1 MGRKKIQISRITD
14 ERNRQVTFTKRKF
27 GLMKKAY
34 ELSVLCDC
42 EIALIIF
49 NSTNKLFQYA
59 STDMDKVLL
68 KYTEYNE
75 PHESRTNSDIV
86 EKLRHQ
92 RLDGGSQA
100 LSKKEHKNSTN
111 GCDSPEPDPDQY
123 SLTPRSEAK
132 YSKINE
138 EFELMMQRSAQLNG
152 SRGQPSLSQ
161 GMSSMSGYSSQEG
174 LMQPSPQMSHPSV
187 SPRPS
192 SSGGA
197 LLDMNGVTSN
207 GYHRPASPSSLAG
220 CSSPV
225 TKGGAKGASPS
236 RSNLRVVIP
245 GSPSPT
251 SQLHDPS
258 HLFLQQSMVRT
269 SNASLTTPV
278 VSVTAPGMSAMAAYP
293 SSLAA
298 GFPPNDFPLN
308 PELGLSGFNSPGL
321 MHSWSTQGPLAT
333 AVPSGALQSHSS
345 GSPGVLGSHLSL
357 GSATPPQASS
367 PLPIRIKSEPISP
380 PRGDSSLHGGGA
392 SSGGRPPSAH
402 LSPPGQ
408 PPLTPS
414 TSSSPD
420 PSGDYDGAKRPRL
433 SADGWPT

>member
-86 EKLRHQ
+86 E
-92 RLDGGSQA
+92 A

-161 GMSSMSGYSSQEG
+161 GMSAMSGYSSQEG
-174 LMQPSPQMSHPSV
+174 LMQPSPQMSHTSV

-207 GYHRPASPSSLAG
+207 GYHRPASPSNLAG

-225 TKGGAKGASPS
+225 TKGGTKGASPS

-251 SQLHDPS
+251 SQL
-258 HLFLQQSMVRT
+258 SMVRT

-278 VSVTAPGMSAMAAYP
+278 VSVTAPGMSAMSAYP

-333 AVPSGALQSHSS
+333 AVPSGALH
-345 GSPGVLGSHLSL
+345 PGVLGSHLSL

-380 PRGDSSLHGGGA
+380 PRADSSLHGGGGGA

>member
-92 RLDGGSQA
+92 RLDGSQA

-111 GCDSPEPDPDQY
+111 GCESPEPEPEQY
-123 SLTPRSEAK
+123 SLTPRTEAK

-152 SRGQPSLSQ
+152 SRNQSGLA
-161 GMSSMSGYSSQEG
+161 MSSVSGYSPQEG
-174 LMQPSPQMSHPSV
+174 LVQSQISHH
-187 SPRPS
+187 SPRPGS
-192 SSGGA
+192 SGA
-197 LLDMNGVTSN
+197 LLDMNGVASN
-207 GYHRPASPSSLAG
+207 GYHRP
-220 CSSPV
+220 SSPGMAAGSPGHGSKGG
-225 TKGGAKGASPS
+225 TKGSSPTRAS
-236 RSNLRVVIP
+236 LRVVVPP

-251 SQLHDPS
+251 NQLHDPS

-269 SNASLTTPV
+269 SNPSLAAPM
-278 VSVTAPGMSAMAAYP
+278 VSVSAPGMSSYP
-293 SSLAA
+293 SSLASS
-298 GFPPNDFPLN
+298 FPPNDFPLN
-308 PELGLSGFNSPGL
+308 PDLGLSGFSSPGL
-321 MHSWSTQGPLAT
+321 MHSWSAQGPLA
-333 AVPSGALQSHSS
+333 AVIPPGGMQHSS
-345 GSPGVLGSHLSL
+345 AGTSPTVLATQHLSL
-357 GSATPPQASS
+357 SGGTPPPASS

-380 PRGDSSLHGGGA
+380 PRGDGPSMH
-392 SSGGRPPSAH
+392 GRPSSAH
-402 LSPPGQ
+402 PSPPGQ
-408 PPLTPS
+408 QS
-414 TSSSPD
+414 SSSSPD
-420 PSGDYDGAKRPRL
+420 PTAGDYESAKRPRL
-433 SADGWPT
+433 ADGWPT

>member
-111 GCDSPEPDPDQY
+111 GCDSPEPDADQY

-152 SRGQPSLSQ
+152 SRGQPSMSQ
-161 GMSSMSGYSSQEG
+161 SMSSLAGYASQEG
-174 LMQPSPQMSHPSV
+174 LMQPSPQMTHSSV

-197 LLDMNGVTSN
+197 LLDMNGVSSN
-207 GYHRPASPSSLAG
+207 GYHRSTSPSANLAS
-220 CSSPV
+220 CSSPAG
-225 TKGGAKGASPS
+225 KGSKGASPS
-236 RSNLRVVIP
+236 RSSSSAAGLRVVLP

-251 SQLHDPS
+251 PG
-258 HLFLQQSMVRT
+258 M
-269 SNASLTTPV
+269 
-278 VSVTAPGMSAMAAYP
+278 PGMSAYP

-298 GFPPNDFPLN
+298 GFPPSDFQLN
-308 PELGLSGFNSPGL
+308 PELGLTGFNSPGL
-321 MHSWSTQGPLAT
+321 MHNWSTQGPLANA
-333 AVPSGALQSHSS
+333 AVPSGAMQAHSS
-345 GSPGVLGSHLSL
+345 GSPSVLGSHLSL
-357 GSATPPQASS
+357 GNATPPPASS

-380 PRGDSSLHGGGA
+380 PRGGGGEGLHGGGTNA
-392 SSGGRPPSAH
+392 RPPSGH

-420 PSGDYDGAKRPRL
+420 PTGDYDNAKRPRL